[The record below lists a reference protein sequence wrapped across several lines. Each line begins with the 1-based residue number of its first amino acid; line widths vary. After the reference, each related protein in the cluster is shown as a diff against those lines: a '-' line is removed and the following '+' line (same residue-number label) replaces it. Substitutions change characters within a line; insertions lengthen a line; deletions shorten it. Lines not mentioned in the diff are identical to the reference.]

1 LTIHSGEI
9 AMTETET
16 LLTEAHLVELLES
29 VYSAMLSLPVSR
41 DTECD
46 NSSFSGSVRLAA
58 SVHIS
63 GAWNGTILYVCTE
76 QFARRAAA
84 VLLSI
89 PESRVTLSEVHD
101 ATAELANIIGGGI
114 KSILPGPSSLSLP
127 TVTHGSHYNVHV
139 PRTSQLARIDCTC
152 LGEPIQLRVLQAVS
166 N

>member
-1 LTIHSGEI
+1 MLES
-9 AMTETET
+9 ET
-16 LLTEAHLVELLES
+16 LLAEEHLLELLES
-29 VYSAMLSLPVSR
+29 VYSAMLSLPISPA
-41 DTECD
+41 DD
-46 NSSFSGSVRLAA
+46 NSTVTGSVRLAA

-84 VLLSI
+84 VMLSI

-139 PRTSQLARIDCTC
+139 PRTSQLARIDCAC
-152 LGEPIQLRVLQAVS
+152 EGEPLQLRVLQAVS
-166 N
+166 H